1 MNSELQNIVR
11 PIPGDV
17 FGVVKA
23 VTFLILIGLPFVTD
37 AQGVPNPPAQL
48 CIDGSASCDAPDDG
62 NPPDDDAPPPPPPV
76 AGTKKWNPGH
86 YLKVQGQP
94 ADNDQNGYWNGAIGT
109 INFKMNND
117 PLIRGVHIGFAWG
130 ALESTNGQ
138 YDWSRMH
145 EILDLVGASGKYVM
159 AQIQTKGFG
168 SSATG
173 YEMPSDL
180 AGANLVDS
188 NSGRVATLWR
198 NGSGGTDDVMGRY
211 ITFMQA
217 FAAEFDNHPALEIVM
232 PAESAPSFGGG
243 CNCSPS
249 DYSVDELA
257 TQYERLY
264 NAMPAVWVE
273 TNFASNLNSL
283 GGGSGSN
290 EIPRLMEASY
300 QAGIMTGGPDAK
312 ATVAYDAFEGTA
324 TGPVPVVRDYRAQM
338 GSVYAVS
345 QDVMGATQGD
355 NNEDPPEVILHEQ
368 DHMTTH
374 LSWISS
380 LTGQKD
386 WGSILDAINNN
397 PSLNTA
403 CPAVYASCQ

>member
-1 MNSELQNIVR
+1 
-11 PIPGDV
+11 
-17 FGVVKA
+17 
-23 VTFLILIGLPFVTD
+23 
-37 AQGVPNPPAQL
+37 
-48 CIDGSASCDAPDDG
+48 
-62 NPPDDDAPPPPPPV
+62 
-76 AGTKKWNPGH
+76 
-86 YLKVQGQP
+86 
-94 ADNDQNGYWNGAIGT
+94 
-109 INFKMNND
+109 
-117 PLIRGVHIGFAWG
+117 
-130 ALESTNGQ
+130 
-138 YDWSRMH
+138 
-145 EILDLVGASGKYVM
+145 
-159 AQIQTKGFG
+159 
-168 SSATG
+168 
-173 YEMPSDL
+173 
-180 AGANLVDS
+180 
-188 NSGRVATLWR
+188 
-198 NGSGGTDDVMGRY
+198 
-211 ITFMQA
+211 
-217 FAAEFDNHPALEIVM
+217 M